1 MAKVCIECK
10 ERPAR
15 YWSSSFCEECFRK
28 ILQEKLDED
37 TRKKK
42 IESERLAAKGWE

>member
-1 MAKVCIECK
+1 MSICIECK

-28 ILQEKLDED
+28 ALQEKNNEEN
-37 TRKKK
+37 RKENTKEPLK
-42 IESERLAAKGWE
+42 SEVN